1 MDPWLKIF
9 IAATAVAVVLQ
20 LVVLTVMAVSLR
32 KTASRLES
40 MAAEIQQRAVP
51 MLDTANAILA
61 DSRGKM
67 EVITSN
73 LAETTTRLR
82 GQMERLDGAVNDIV
96 DRARLQVIRADE
108 MVSRTLDKVEE
119 TTEVVQHSVM
129 SPVRQVAGLAQGLS
143 AGIAAYFGLRRR
155 GSAQQTQDEEL
166 FI

>member
-82 GQMERLDGAVNDIV
+82 GQMERLDGAVTDIV
-96 DRARLQVIRADE
+96 DRTRLQVIRADE

-119 TTEVVQHSVM
+119 TTDVVQHSVM

-143 AGIAAYFGLRRR
+143 AGLAAYFGMRRR
-155 GSAQQTQDEEL
+155 ESNQQTQDEEL